1 MLFFLNTFDKHFPLK
16 NKSLLTIFSSTM
28 ILSSRIYSVPPLF
41 LPERIPLHTMRYH
54 LIVTY
59 PNQTSD
65 TQSHKVAMFS
75 KQSFFGWN
83 RCISPQLPS
92 VPMQTNQSSAE
103 KESCVIVGRCA
114 DCVLQDKAD
123 CLKVFIHADMAF
135 RAERIVKVYGEREES
150 PEQRLRDKDKRRA
163 AYHRFYTN
171 MKWGYAENYHLTL
184 DSGVLGIDRCV
195 DIISGL
201 Y

>member
-75 KQSFFGWN
+75 KQSFPGWN

-92 VPMQTNQSSAE
+92 VPMQTNQSSVSLPSTHLFLYQTE
-103 KESCVIVGRCA
+103 GDGR
-114 DCVLQDKAD
+114 
-123 CLKVFIHADMAF
+123 
-135 RAERIVKVYGEREES
+135 RAEPADNSRMANGITIQHIPFFIFTYHFRSKFIRSDATALRFKDHNQIFARNLGLH
-150 PEQRLRDKDKRRA
+150 RLATTSKIHFGK
-163 AYHRFYTN
+163 
-171 MKWGYAENYHLTL
+171 
-184 DSGVLGIDRCV
+184 
-195 DIISGL
+195 
-201 Y
+201 

>member
-1 MLFFLNTFDKHFPLK
+1 MNRII
-16 NKSLLTIFSSTM
+16 TI
-28 ILSSRIYSVPPLF
+28 SREFGSGGRTVG
-41 LPERIPLHTMRYH
+41 
-54 LIVTY
+54 
-59 PNQTSD
+59 N
-65 TQSHKVAMFS
+65 KVAEQLGIPCYDSELIEKLAQESGFTKDYIKEAGEYTPGGFLASAFS
-75 KQSFFGWN
+75 NRAFGPTNEDILWE
-83 RCISPQLPS
+83 
-92 VPMQTNQSSAE
+92 MQCRIITELAE

>member
-59 PNQTSD
+59 PNQPSD

-75 KQSFFGWN
+75 KQSFPGWN

-92 VPMQTNQSSAE
+92 VPMQTNQSSVSLPSTHLFLYQTE
-103 KESCVIVGRCA
+103 GEEQSRPIIHVWQTGITI
-114 DCVLQDKAD
+114 QHIPF
-123 CLKVFIHADMAF
+123 FIFTYHF
-135 RAERIVKVYGEREES
+135 RSKFIRSDATALRFKDHNQIFARNLGLH
-150 PEQRLRDKDKRRA
+150 RLATTSKIHFGK
-163 AYHRFYTN
+163 
-171 MKWGYAENYHLTL
+171 
-184 DSGVLGIDRCV
+184 
-195 DIISGL
+195 
-201 Y
+201 

>member
-75 KQSFFGWN
+75 KQSFPGWN

-92 VPMQTNQSSAE
+92 VPMQTNQSSVSLPSTHLFLYQTE
-103 KESCVIVGRCA
+103 GDGR
-114 DCVLQDKAD
+114 
-123 CLKVFIHADMAF
+123 
-135 RAERIVKVYGEREES
+135 RAEPADNSRMANGHNHTTYS
-150 PEQRLRDKDKRRA
+150 L
-163 AYHRFYTN
+163 FY
-171 MKWGYAENYHLTL
+171 
-184 DSGVLGIDRCV
+184 
-195 DIISGL
+195 L
-201 Y
+201 YLSF

>member
-65 TQSHKVAMFS
+65 TQSHKVAMFFKAILPWLEPLHITS
-75 KQSFFGWN
+75 TSVGSDADKPKF
-83 RCISPQLPS
+83 CISTFNPPFFFIKQRATGGEQSRPIIH
-92 VPMQTNQSSAE
+92 VWQT
-103 KESCVIVGRCA
+103 
-114 DCVLQDKAD
+114 
-123 CLKVFIHADMAF
+123 
-135 RAERIVKVYGEREES
+135 
-150 PEQRLRDKDKRRA
+150 
-163 AYHRFYTN
+163 
-171 MKWGYAENYHLTL
+171 
-184 DSGVLGIDRCV
+184 GIT
-195 DIISGL
+195 IQHIPFFNL
-201 Y
+201 YLSF

>member
-75 KQSFFGWN
+75 KQSFPGWN

-92 VPMQTNQSSAE
+92 VPMQTNQSSVSLPSTHLFLYQTE
-103 KESCVIVGRCA
+103 GI
-114 DCVLQDKAD
+114 QHIPF
-123 CLKVFIHADMAF
+123 FIFTYHF
-135 RAERIVKVYGEREES
+135 RSKFIRSDATALRFKDHNQIFARNLGLH
-150 PEQRLRDKDKRRA
+150 RLATTSKIHFGK
-163 AYHRFYTN
+163 
-171 MKWGYAENYHLTL
+171 
-184 DSGVLGIDRCV
+184 
-195 DIISGL
+195 
-201 Y
+201 

>member
-75 KQSFFGWN
+75 KQSFPGWN

-92 VPMQTNQSSAE
+92 VPMQTNQVLYLYLQPTFFFI
-103 KESCVIVGRCA
+103 KQRGDGR
-114 DCVLQDKAD
+114 
-123 CLKVFIHADMAF
+123 
-135 RAERIVKVYGEREES
+135 RAEPADNSRMANGHNHTTYS
-150 PEQRLRDKDKRRA
+150 L
-163 AYHRFYTN
+163 FY
-171 MKWGYAENYHLTL
+171 
-184 DSGVLGIDRCV
+184 
-195 DIISGL
+195 L
-201 Y
+201 YLSF

>member
-92 VPMQTNQSSAE
+92 VPMQTNQSSV
-103 KESCVIVGRCA
+103 S
-114 DCVLQDKAD
+114 LPSTH
-123 CLKVFIHADMAF
+123 LFFIKQ
-135 RAERIVKVYGEREES
+135 RATGGEQSR
-150 PEQRLRDKDKRRA
+150 PIIHVWQTGITIQ
-163 AYHRFYTN
+163 HIPFFIFT
-171 MKWGYAENYHLTL
+171 YHLGANSSEVMPLPFALKTTIKSLPDTL
-184 DSGVLGIDRCV
+184 VFT
-195 DIISGL
+195 GL
-201 Y
+201 QPRPNSLR